1 MTVDKYFWLEGT
13 FSKMMRSLSPALS
26 FRRLF
31 SLNAASIQL
40 LLLIVDRTA
49 QPKTLEF
56 SESEMTSAL
65 ESFQQPDITFE
76 IILCHYVFVQI
87 WYRRLDTIKSVIISG
102 KDTVCFGKIVAEVK
116 IIEKYHVFPGM
127 QNTV

>member
-13 FSKMMRSLSPALS
+13 FSKMMRSLRPALS

-31 SLNAASIQL
+31 SLNAASIQF

-102 KDTVCFGKIVAEVK
+102 KDTVCFGKIVAEAK